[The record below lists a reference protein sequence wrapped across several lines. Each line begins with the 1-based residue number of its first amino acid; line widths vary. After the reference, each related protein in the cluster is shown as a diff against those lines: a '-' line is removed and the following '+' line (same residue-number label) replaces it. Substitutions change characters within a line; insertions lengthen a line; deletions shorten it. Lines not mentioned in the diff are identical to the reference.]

1 MLAWG
6 IEGTHNH
13 VENGLVAGTEQ
24 ELALRT
30 TDRMPIPQ
38 LSVVSDEIPTL
49 KAKDTPLAGKVK
61 QMFADNIS
69 IAVSN
74 PALSIQSQTLTEKSG
89 ELDKI
94 KNDARLKYI
103 LGEIDDAGWKKEID
117 KWMKA
122 GGEKG
127 MVELN
132 AEYAKLT
139 K

>member
-1 MLAWG
+1 M
-6 IEGTHNH
+6 
-13 VENGLVAGTEQ
+13 
-24 ELALRT
+24 
-30 TDRMPIPQ
+30 
-38 LSVVSDEIPTL
+38 
-49 KAKDTPLAGKVK
+49 
-61 QMFADNIS
+61 
-69 IAVSN
+69 SN